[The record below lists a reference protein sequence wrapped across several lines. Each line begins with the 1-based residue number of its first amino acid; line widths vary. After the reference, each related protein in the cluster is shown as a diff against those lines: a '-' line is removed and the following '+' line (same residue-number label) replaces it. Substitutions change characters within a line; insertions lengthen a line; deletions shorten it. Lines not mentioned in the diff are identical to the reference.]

1 MGAGGVERGQL
12 LDTYREEAV
21 MQISTEVARGSAAST
36 SQASLLRREAITKE
50 FPGVRA
56 LSNVSF
62 DLHRGEVHAVCGE
75 NGAGKSTLM
84 KIISGVYQPTSGTI
98 VYRSEEH
105 TSELQSLMRISY
117 AVFCLKNKN
126 KTRTQQQ
133 KNITNENQTR

>member
-1 MGAGGVERGQL
+1 MERGQL
-12 LDTYREEAV
+12 LDTYWEEAV
-21 MQISTEVARGSAAST
+21 MQISTEGARGSAAST
-36 SQASLLRREAITKE
+36 SQASLLRLEAITKE

-98 VYRSEEH
+98 VYKGEEQIGKA
-105 TSELQSLMRISY
+105 SRRERGCQ
-117 AVFCLKNKN
+117 CG
-126 KTRTQQQ
+126 
-133 KNITNENQTR
+133 